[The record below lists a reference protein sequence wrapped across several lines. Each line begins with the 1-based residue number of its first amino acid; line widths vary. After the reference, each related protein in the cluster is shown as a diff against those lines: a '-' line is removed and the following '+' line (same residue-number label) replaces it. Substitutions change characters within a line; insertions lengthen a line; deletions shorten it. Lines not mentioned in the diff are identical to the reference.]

1 MSIINSARNQFSKEE
16 PHSLASL
23 KQTVSILSH
32 DNEFVD
38 KVLDCFS
45 IMTDEQTM
53 KIPLQIGNVRHLLED
68 ILKLDQQTK
77 KIDVIINLKDIYLER
92 VLDNDHVL
100 FHLYGITDPELI
112 KAINADHIIVESQ
125 YSARTDIMEYYQ
137 FSKFASFLHTNNM
150 DGFAQLIWEKI
161 RVHANREKK
170 CMARLIYHIAEDK
183 YYIRAV
189 ASESGYKKYGVNFSA
204 LVALLA
210 VDKYVKDHQE
220 QAFIESYEIDDSHI
234 MMSIQF
240 NRKIL
245 LEDDM
250 YLTLN
255 LALANDEIRQSSVT
269 LNAEFRVVYK
279 KDDKE
284 SDIILK
290 PTSYQKEHGT
300 YSEDMLTYSHGM
312 NVETAIERISDL
324 PALIDKYITLISKNA
339 IAIKSIKNPK
349 QVKDFIQQRIQLSRK
364 EEFIGYKAAVVQKL
378 ASIEVNSIFDL
389 FELLRSVEELFG
401 DDIKSKS
408 FWRQKLYDAL
418 INRGKDD

>member
-1 MSIINSARNQFSKEE
+1 MSIIKSIRYHFSQEE

-68 ILKLDQQTK
+68 ISKLDQQTK

-112 KAINADHIIVESQ
+112 KAIKADHIIVESQ

-279 KDDKE
+279 KNDKE

-349 QVKDFIQQRIQLSRK
+349 QVKDFIQRRIQLSRK

>member
-1 MSIINSARNQFSKEE
+1 MSIINSIRNHFSQGE

-23 KQTVSILSH
+23 KHTCTILSH
-32 DNEFVD
+32 DNVFVD
-38 KVLDCFS
+38 EVLNCFS
-45 IMTDEQTM
+45 IKNDEQTM
-53 KIPLQIGNVRHLLED
+53 INSIEVGNVKQLLAD
-68 ILKLDQQTK
+68 IAKLDQQSK
-77 KIDVIINLKDIYLER
+77 KTDVFINLKDIYLER
-92 VLDNDHVL
+92 VLENDHVL
-100 FHLYGITDPELI
+100 FHIYGITDPDLI
-112 KAINADHIIVESQ
+112 RAIQADHLTVESQ

-150 DGFAQLIWEKI
+150 DEYALTIWEDI
-161 RVHANREKK
+161 RVRANREKK
-170 CMARLIYHIAEDK
+170 CMARLIYHIGEDK

-189 ASESGYKKYGVNFSA
+189 ASETGYKQYGVNFSA

-210 VDKYVKDHQE
+210 VDKYVKEHQE
-220 QAFIESYEIDDSHI
+220 QAFIESYSIDDSHI
-234 MMSIQF
+234 MLSIQF
-240 NRKIL
+240 DRKIQ

-250 YLTLN
+250 FLTLN
-255 LALANDEIRQSSVT
+255 LALENDEIRQSSVK
-269 LNAEFRVVYK
+269 LNAEFQVVYK
-279 KDDKE
+279 KDGKE

-290 PTSYQKEHGT
+290 PTSYQKDHGAF
-300 YSEDMLTYSHGM
+300 SDDMLTYSHGM
-312 NVETAIERISDL
+312 NVKTAIDRISDL
-324 PALIDKYITLISKNA
+324 PILIEKYITLISKNA
-339 IAIKSIKNPK
+339 IAIKSIKHPK

-418 INRGKDD
+418 INRGKDE

>member
-1 MSIINSARNQFSKEE
+1 MSIIKSIRYHFSQEE

-45 IMTDEQTM
+45 IMTDEKTM

-68 ILKLDQQTK
+68 ISKLDQQTK

-112 KAINADHIIVESQ
+112 KAIKADHIIVESQ

>member
-1 MSIINSARNQFSKEE
+1 MSIINSIRNHFSQEE

-38 KVLDCFS
+38 KVLDCFL

-68 ILKLDQQTK
+68 ISKLDQQTK

-112 KAINADHIIVESQ
+112 KAIKADHIIVESQ

-189 ASESGYKKYGVNFSA
+189 VSESGYKKYGVNFSA

>member
-1 MSIINSARNQFSKEE
+1 
-16 PHSLASL
+16 
-23 KQTVSILSH
+23 
-32 DNEFVD
+32 
-38 KVLDCFS
+38 
-45 IMTDEQTM
+45 
-53 KIPLQIGNVRHLLED
+53 
-68 ILKLDQQTK
+68 
-77 KIDVIINLKDIYLER
+77 
-92 VLDNDHVL
+92 
-100 FHLYGITDPELI
+100 
-112 KAINADHIIVESQ
+112 
-125 YSARTDIMEYYQ
+125 
-137 FSKFASFLHTNNM
+137 
-150 DGFAQLIWEKI
+150 
-161 RVHANREKK
+161 
-170 CMARLIYHIAEDK
+170 
-183 YYIRAV
+183 
-189 ASESGYKKYGVNFSA
+189 
-204 LVALLA
+204 
-210 VDKYVKDHQE
+210 
-220 QAFIESYEIDDSHI
+220 
-234 MMSIQF
+234 
-240 NRKIL
+240 
-245 LEDDM
+245 M

-255 LALANDEIRQSSVT
+255 LTLENDEIRQSSVT

-312 NVETAIERISDL
+312 NVETAIERISSL
-324 PALIDKYITLISKNA
+324 PVLIDKYIDLVSKNA

-364 EEFIGYKAAVVQKL
+364 EEFLGYKAAVVQKL

>member
-1 MSIINSARNQFSKEE
+1 MSIINSTINRFHQEE
-16 PHSLASL
+16 PHSFASL

-45 IMTDEQTM
+45 IMTDEQTI
-53 KIPLQIGNVRHLLED
+53 KKPLQIGNVRHLLED
-68 ILKLDQQTK
+68 ISELDQQTK

-112 KAINADHIIVESQ
+112 KAIKADHIIVESQ

-137 FSKFASFLHTNNM
+137 FSKFASFLHSNNM
-150 DGFAQLIWEKI
+150 DEFAQLIWEKI

-220 QAFIESYEIDDSHI
+220 QAFIESYDIDDSHI
-234 MMSIQF
+234 LMSIQF

-378 ASIEVNSIFDL
+378 ASIEVNTIFDL
-389 FELLRSVEELFG
+389 FELLRSVEDLFG